1 MNEKYFPGDLVNIL
15 WTKIKVELAKKA
27 NLAELEDYVTS
38 DSFATLLAT
47 ELANYVTKTEFNTA
61 MSSAITREIV
71 SELPSESEAKS
82 NVIYMV
88 PSETT
93 DDKNA
98 RDEYMF
104 TDRWELIGTT
114 KVDLS
119 GYWAKSELRAMTEAE
134 LNAILV

>member
-1 MNEKYFPGDLVNIL
+1 MNDKYFPGDLVNVL

-27 NLAELEDYVTS
+27 NLTELEDYVTS

-47 ELANYVTKTEFNTA
+47 ELSNYVTKTDFNTA
-61 MSSAITREIV
+61 MSGALTREIADA
-71 SELPSESEAKS
+71 LPAESEAKP

-93 DDKNA
+93 DLNNA

-104 TDRWELIGTT
+104 TDRWERIGTT

-119 GYWAKSELRAMTEAE
+119 GYWAKTELTAMTEAE